1 MIVPVKKIRV
11 IASKDEKSNLVQIVQ
26 ELGKIMLSNPVDTQ
40 ITGEEQQ
47 TLRRI
52 EKYISILEPYQKK
65 KFFEYNELSSDEFQ
79 SISSDSKV
87 LLEKVENAYES
98 KEIAEKN
105 IEKNNEEI
113 NLINPFLDLEVTTN
127 DLYNLN
133 KTKAIIGFYEN
144 IKKDSIKNRL
154 KKNDCFVET
163 IKEDEDLTYIV
174 AIISNEDYLNVLKEL
189 KNDSFKEVVLPKVD
203 VSLKD
208 YLKELENNL
217 KANNDIINSNELL
230 LKEYSN
236 NINILKAYYDY
247 KYNKAIKDKVKLF
260 ETDKTVYFEG
270 WVREDQ
276 LEEVEI
282 ELNEKVDS
290 NIELLDVDEDEVV
303 PTYTKNNKF
312 VSNFETITNMFSV
325 PNPNELDPNPM
336 MSFWYWLIFGI
347 MMGDV
352 GYGLVMVVF
361 FSLFNKLK
369 KPKGDF
375 KKLINVFK
383 YSGISSII
391 FGVLLGSFFG
401 ASFDLLNMIGKLFGN
416 DQLTSV
422 IFDPINDP
430 LPMLVLSIAIGVVH
444 IISGLI
450 LKIINEIRRKEVI
463 TALSDGLSWIIILV
477 GIALFVLVKPTLIG
491 IITVLIGALMLIIT
505 KALSGSGFVGKILAG
520 SGSIMEVSNY
530 LGDILSYS
538 RILALSLSTAVI
550 AFTFNLLADMV
561 SGSIIGFLLAII
573 IYIIGHV
580 FNFAMGL
587 LSAYVHDGRLQYL
600 EFYGKFYEGGGTLF
614 EPFTYELKYINEINN
629 KDKEII

>member
-47 TLRRI
+47 TLKKI

-144 IKKDSIKNRL
+144 IKKDSINKRL
-154 KKNDCFVET
+154 NKNDCFVET

-189 KNDSFKEVVLPKVD
+189 QKDSFKEVILPKVD

-282 ELNEKVDS
+282 ELNEKVGS

>member
-217 KANNDIINSNELL
+217 KANNDISNSNELL

>member
-47 TLRRI
+47 TLKKI

-144 IKKDSIKNRL
+144 IKKDSINKRL
-154 KKNDCFVET
+154 NKNDCFVET

-174 AIISNEDYLNVLKEL
+174 AIVSNENYLNVLKEL
-189 KNDSFKEVVLPKVD
+189 QKDSFKEVILPKVD

-276 LEEVEI
+276 LKEVEI
-282 ELNEKVDS
+282 ELNEKVGS

>member
-47 TLRRI
+47 TLKKI

-144 IKKDSIKNRL
+144 IKKDSINKRL
-154 KKNDCFVET
+154 NKNDCFVET

-276 LEEVEI
+276 LKEVEI
-282 ELNEKVDS
+282 ELNEKVGS

>member
-47 TLRRI
+47 TLKKI

-144 IKKDSIKNRL
+144 IKKDSINKRL
-154 KKNDCFVET
+154 NKNDCFVET

-189 KNDSFKEVVLPKVD
+189 QKDSFKEVILPKVD

-217 KANNDIINSNELL
+217 KANNDISNSNELL

-282 ELNEKVDS
+282 ELNEKVGS

>member
-47 TLRRI
+47 TLKKI

-79 SISSDSKV
+79 FISSDSKV

-144 IKKDSIKNRL
+144 IKKDSINKRL
-154 KKNDCFVET
+154 NKNDCFVET

-174 AIISNEDYLNVLKEL
+174 AIVSNENYLNVLKEL
-189 KNDSFKEVVLPKVD
+189 QKDSFKEVILPKVD

-325 PNPNELDPNPM
+325 PNPNELDPNPI

-352 GYGLVMVVF
+352 GYGLVMVIF

>member
-189 KNDSFKEVVLPKVD
+189 KNVSFKEVVLPKVD

-217 KANNDIINSNELL
+217 KANNDISNSNELL

-276 LEEVEI
+276 LKEVEI
-282 ELNEKVDS
+282 ELNEKVGS

>member
-47 TLRRI
+47 TLKKI

-144 IKKDSIKNRL
+144 IKKDSINKRL
-154 KKNDCFVET
+154 NKNDCFVET

-189 KNDSFKEVVLPKVD
+189 QKDSFKEVILPKVD

-276 LEEVEI
+276 LKEVEI
-282 ELNEKVDS
+282 ELNEKVGS

>member
-217 KANNDIINSNELL
+217 KANNDISNSNELL

-325 PNPNELDPNPM
+325 PNPNKLDPNPM

-550 AFTFNLLADMV
+550 AYTFNLLADMI

>member
-47 TLRRI
+47 TLKKI

-154 KKNDCFVET
+154 NKNDCFVET

-189 KNDSFKEVVLPKVD
+189 QKDSFKEVILPKVD

-282 ELNEKVDS
+282 ELNEKVGS

>member
-26 ELGKIMLSNPVDTQ
+26 KLGKIMLSNPVDTQ

-47 TLRRI
+47 TLKKI

-105 IEKNNEEI
+105 IGKNNEEI

-154 KKNDCFVET
+154 NKNDCFVET

-174 AIISNEDYLNVLKEL
+174 AIISNENYLNVLKEL

-208 YLKELENNL
+208 YFKELENNL

-477 GIALFVLVKPTLIG
+477 GIALFVLVKPTLLG
-491 IITVLIGALMLIIT
+491 IITVLIGALMLIIA
-505 KALSGSGFVGKILAG
+505 KALSGNGFVGKILAG

-629 KDKEII
+629 NDKEII